1 MAINFEAAN
10 MAGYNNPKIEVFKA
24 TLAEDGQTLAQY
36 PAKAAIM
43 AAVNR
48 GSIPLILFNITAPAS
63 QQCLLILHDVMPVE
77 DSVAINFTAASLT
90 AGDHTIVYTPEPNG
104 VPQYVAAQ

>member
-24 TLAEDGQTLAQY
+24 TLAGDGQTLAQY

-48 GSIPLILFNITAPAS
+48 GSIPFILLLMTNGNASIPLPLSMIVEEGESALILFLSTSKTNGEYTVLYPQTS
-63 QQCLLILHDVMPVE
+63 DTPVY
-77 DSVAINFTAASLT
+77 SFT
-90 AGDHTIVYTPEPNG
+90 E
-104 VPQYVAAQ
+104 

>member
-10 MAGYNNPKIEVFKA
+10 MAGYNNPRIEVFRA
-24 TLAEDGQTLAQY
+24 TLAEDGQNLAQY

-48 GSIPLILFNITAPAS
+48 GSIPFILLNIPAAL

-77 DSVAINFTAASLT
+77 NSVAINFTAASLS
-90 AGDHTIVYTPEPNG
+90 AGDHTIVYTPEPDG
-104 VPQYVAAQ
+104 VPLYVAKQ

>member
-24 TLAEDGQTLAQY
+24 VLAEDGMTLAQY
-36 PAKAAIM
+36 PASSAIM

-48 GSIPLILFNITAPAS
+48 GAIPFILLNNS
-63 QQCLLILHDVMPVE
+63 VMGQQCLLTLHDFITVE
-77 DSVAINFTAASLT
+77 DSVAVTFTAASAT
-90 AGDHTIVYTPEPNG
+90 AGDHTITYPTEPDG
-104 VPQYVAAQ
+104 VPQYVAKQ